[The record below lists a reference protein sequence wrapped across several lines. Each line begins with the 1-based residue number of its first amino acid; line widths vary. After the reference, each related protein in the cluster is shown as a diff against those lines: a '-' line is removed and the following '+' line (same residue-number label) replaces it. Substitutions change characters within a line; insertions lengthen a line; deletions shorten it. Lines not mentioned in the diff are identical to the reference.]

1 MMKTTSS
8 ASLSDRL
15 PLPPTPHHHL
25 HDLHLRI
32 KFFKFFKF
40 FGSSPSFV
48 VVDDDDDDFFVF
60 FFFLAV
66 LVASR
71 AAPNPKFILES
82 AQNPGVFSPLP
93 RTLNR
98 FLINTETPPAAIFQ
112 RNNYSHNFPICLS
125 KKKEKQIV

>member
-15 PLPPTPHHHL
+15 PLPAAPHPHL
-25 HDLHLRI
+25 HDIHLRI
-32 KFFKFFKF
+32 KFFKFFAA
-40 FGSSPSFV
+40 SPSFV
-48 VVDDDDDDFFVF
+48 VDDDFFVF

-66 LVASR
+66 LLASR
-71 AAPNPKFILES
+71 AAPNTKFILES

-93 RTLNR
+93 RTPKR
-98 FLINTETPPAAIFQ
+98 YLINTQTPPAAIFQ

-125 KKKEKQIV
+125 KKKEKQIVG